1 MGTTLEVRRPRR
13 WSTEEVDQ
21 RRALSYWVDTVCLRF
36 LALEIDSPL
45 RDSFR
50 ARLEQTDLGP
60 ATINR
65 LDAEPQR
72 VRRTHPHL
80 ARTPHPVFILL
91 QLRDGQVCLRQRGR
105 EAIVSPGESVFIDGT
120 EPYELECPQRT
131 SSLALRMPEL
141 WLKRWIPHPEH
152 FAARRI
158 TGIGWGAALNAAL
171 GNMSIDA
178 CDNLALPRDAVA
190 EQIAALLAL
199 AMGRDTEADGAGTLY
214 DDLVRTLRSRLHEEG
229 LSPLDVA
236 DEHRISKR
244 RLHYAFAAA
253 NTTFIRQLMH
263 LRLERARE
271 LLSDARFS
279 DLPITEVA
287 ARCGFADP
295 SHFSR
300 SFRQK
305 FGQAPREFR
314 ASACVGSGWRN

>member
-1 MGTTLEVRRPRR
+1 MIEPPLEVQRSRR
-13 WSTEEVDQ
+13 WSTEEVDP

-45 RDSFR
+45 RDRFR

-60 ATINR
+60 ATINC

-91 QLRDGQVCLRQRGR
+91 QLREGQVRLRQRGR
-105 EAIVSPGESVFIDGT
+105 EAVVSPGESVFIDGT

-141 WLKRWIPHPEH
+141 WLKQWVPHPEH
-152 FAARRI
+152 FAARLV
-158 TGIGWGAALNAAL
+158 TSTGWGAALNAAL
-171 GNMSIDA
+171 ANMNIDA
-178 CDNLALPRDAVA
+178 CDGLALPRAAVA

-199 AMGRDTEADGAGTLY
+199 AMGREPEAEGAVTLY
-214 DDLVRTLRSRLHEEG
+214 DDLLRTLRSRLHEEG
-229 LSPLDVA
+229 LCPLDVA
-236 DEHRISKR
+236 DAHRISKR

-253 NTTFIRQLMH
+253 NTTFIRQLMS

-271 LLSDARFS
+271 ILSDTRFA
-279 DLPITEVA
+279 DVPVTEVA
-287 ARCGFADP
+287 ARCGFTDP
-295 SHFSR
+295 SHFTR

-305 FGQAPREFR
+305 FGQPPRQFR
-314 ASACVGSGWRN
+314 ASTIRGWPN